1 MNEIMNEK
9 VITIMPGYSMEDSD
23 DMKCYP
29 LQNTLISTRTGCGK
43 STMFT
48 YIMNNMCL
56 TTKPGNVLIDPFIE
70 SPFSTW
76 SNDTKRGML
85 PSLSTQ
91 NFRYRLNNMKD
102 PKERIHRIAQWIAYQ
117 LGYDNVLGTKVT
129 TDIPRVL
136 FIDTLDTWFIE
147 DPEVRDD
154 LLFILKFGPDCCV
167 YTVATCETL
176 STAQAVSK
184 YFSLALCGSQS
195 SLVSDE
201 VLGCDIAKRES
212 SKANYWVRDNAN
224 PNKLERIYCPGLS
237 TDCINKV
244 YEMLSSYQ
252 DYGDGFSAFIDKSVI
267 SSTELDL
274 LIARVKASSKENG
287 GF

>member
-9 VITIMPGYSMEDSD
+9 VVTVMPGYSMEDSS
-23 DMKCYP
+23 MKRYP
-29 LQNTLISTRTGCGK
+29 LQNTLISTRPGCGK
-43 STMFT
+43 STMFN
-48 YIMNNMCL
+48 YIMTYMNLMS
-56 TTKPGNVLIDPFIE
+56 KPGEILIDLFVE
-70 SPFSTW
+70 SLFSIW
-76 SNDTKRGML
+76 NDETKRRTL
-85 PSLSTQ
+85 PSLSVQ
-91 NFRYRLNNMKD
+91 NYHYKINTTKETTARL
-102 PKERIHRIAQWIAYQ
+102 HRIAQWIAYQ
-117 LGYDNVLGTKVT
+117 LGYDNVLGTKVV
-129 TDIPRVL
+129 TDIPHIL
-136 FIDTLDTWFIE
+136 FIDTLESLCIKDSEAFE
-147 DPEVRDD
+147 DI
-154 LLFILKFGPDCCV
+154 LFILKFGSECGV
-167 YTVATCETL
+167 YTIATCESL

-212 SKANYWVRDNAN
+212 GWPYYWVRDDAN
-224 PNKLERIYCPGLS
+224 PNKIERIYCPGLS

-252 DYGDGFSAFIDKSVI
+252 DYGDGFSAFIDRSVL